1 MFSSLQ
7 APNVDTEYHQNNH
20 GTVSL
25 QPTRRLPSSLTNT
38 WQRPCLHKSI
48 NLVLPFLC
56 MFMHGFF
63 VLFHPVLLALSISA
77 VEHHFVIS
85 DYGAW
90 ISVFGAST
98 QAFYTLY
105 CVILVYL
112 VQRLT
117 LYRNLIQHQKL
128 TVLHDNVNAWTG
140 LGSVL
145 QCLWQQSSTTGS
157 FWWIVSITT
166 YLGCVFALHVAS
178 SSILQLQTFT
188 AATNMSATTLSHWPG
203 PDVDMMGLQWH
214 TISAIVP
221 SLGHFTS
228 SLNAGLSGAT
238 LYDTV
243 QADGVIG
250 NATVDATTFRAE
262 CGLLRNSDF
271 SFIPELNAN
280 QFGNYV
286 VDPQVSG
293 RQQTMK
299 WLARL
304 VPPYQ
309 DQLAACESMS
319 LIFPGSTI
327 VFMMSIDVD
336 DSLKSATVQHMNWE
350 YQPDGP
356 QAPIISTVLDTHL
369 IACNMYVERH
379 TATVDMGTG

>member
-1 MFSSLQ
+1 
-7 APNVDTEYHQNNH
+7 
-20 GTVSL
+20 
-25 QPTRRLPSSLTNT
+25 
-38 WQRPCLHKSI
+38 
-48 NLVLPFLC
+48 
-56 MFMHGFF
+56 
-63 VLFHPVLLALSISA
+63 
-77 VEHHFVIS
+77 
-85 DYGAW
+85 
-90 ISVFGAST
+90 
-98 QAFYTLY
+98 
-105 CVILVYL
+105 
-112 VQRLT
+112 
-117 LYRNLIQHQKL
+117 
-128 TVLHDNVNAWTG
+128 
-140 LGSVL
+140 
-145 QCLWQQSSTTGS
+145 
-157 FWWIVSITT
+157 
-166 YLGCVFALHVAS
+166 
-178 SSILQLQTFT
+178 
-188 AATNMSATTLSHWPG
+188 MSATTLSHWPG

-250 NATVDATTFRAE
+250 NATEDATTFRAE

-309 DQLAACESMS
+309 DQLAACESVS

-379 TATVDMGTG
+379 TATVDMGTGQLLALFPPLFLSPPSDWKVWTAPKGDDTWDTWSFPRAGEYNNYPVNMGNLYKKWVSRCYITDRDDTGAKLGSNAGGFDPTRGSSVISRQVTKWRLNINLWPLVVALSASLIMLILSIYTPGGMHRQKSKTPIYSTGVLQIIWLTNRLRVLKDLMREVDDPREDVLRSAGMLEVNLLQELNTQE